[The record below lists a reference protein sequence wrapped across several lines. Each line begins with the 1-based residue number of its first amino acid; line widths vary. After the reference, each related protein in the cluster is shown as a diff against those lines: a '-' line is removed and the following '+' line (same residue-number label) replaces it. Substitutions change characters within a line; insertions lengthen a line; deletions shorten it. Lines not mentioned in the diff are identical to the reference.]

1 MVESHFMVES
11 LSLPVTRIKW
21 LPELGSKQRAGSSKA
36 LLINWVTKAME
47 RLGHNMGHNSRRTY
61 KSWPTCGQRS
71 EMKSGRPYY
80 RWPARHEERVLIKAD
95 WIWPLPTASQSKIG

>member
-36 LLINWVTKAME
+36 LLIK
-47 RLGHNMGHNSRRTY
+47 
-61 KSWPTCGQRS
+61 
-71 EMKSGRPYY
+71 
-80 RWPARHEERVLIKAD
+80 
-95 WIWPLPTASQSKIG
+95 